1 MSLEPDSNSGAKGH
15 VSSVSSSSI
24 PNCLFLLG
32 LLVCN
37 LEHFLEVL
45 VVAEET
51 GLLSQAAVLLE
62 VSVGFYHMC
71 Y

>member
-1 MSLEPDSNSGAKGH
+1 M
-15 VSSVSSSSI
+15 SSSSI

-37 LEHFLEVL
+37 LEHSLEAL
-45 VVAEET
+45 GVAEET
-51 GLLSQAAVLLE
+51 GLHSQAAVLLE
-62 VSVGFYHMC
+62 VSVGFYHVC